1 MASNTKIKK
10 SANKDFAKVRSPKPL
25 IFAPNFAIAPS
36 SKQLADILRKQNR
49 KIVTLPSRNASK
61 FKMIHILSEKQLEA
75 IDYYFR
81 KTSEAYDDWDWNGE
95 DVTLWLNNRVIER
108 YNYECLIEIINNFKS
123 L

>member
-1 MASNTKIKK
+1 
-10 SANKDFAKVRSPKPL
+10 
-25 IFAPNFAIAPS
+25 
-36 SKQLADILRKQNR
+36 
-49 KIVTLPSRNASK
+49 
-61 FKMIHILSEKQLEA
+61 MIHILSEKQLEA